1 MFSLYYYYHVYY
13 MMYSHNAINQ
23 YICTV
28 IVLHIYYY
36 KDTLCLDY
44 HMILARHA

>member
-13 MMYSHNAINQ
+13 MIYSQNNQ
-23 YICTV
+23 YICTA
-28 IVLHIYYY
+28 IVLNIYYY

-44 HMILARHA
+44 HMILAGHA